1 MLKKH
6 TVFILII
13 LTFLTLSL
21 FAQNMT
27 ATNADKIDGIIQ
39 MKAATAKLKTDMTK
53 DEVET
58 LLGKPT
64 FEFGY
69 QYVYWF
75 KGEERLTLVIS
86 DKLSYPRNK
95 DDFNLLTDVYAVL
108 PFDTSV
114 FIDDKEFTISSP
126 ILEVGYSQQYL
137 SAEDFEEIFDIK
149 FSWDK
154 EKTPAIIP
162 QKNSRGRYT
171 AFVVDFPVFMDDT
184 ELIISN
190 PILYFGGTIYISL
203 NDLDMKYNYNNEKKR
218 SEITKDEP
226 ILGGFYREYPA
237 IVTDVSVFI
246 DGEKLLTFN
255 PIVTINNKVYLPA
268 NEIRKE
274 FKIKIS
280 QPKEEMNVLN
290 GVISRHIIHNDLKT
304 IEIFTQTEDN
314 TISKNN
320 EDIAKFKEAM
330 SKLSKGMPKD
340 ENVLKILGEPYESPQ
355 DMLMSS
361 IPPPRYK
368 NKYGGVLT
376 LSRRTNDMSSIFN
389 SDGIDMFATGYIATT
404 ANIPTFVDGKEISIL
419 SPIVYM
425 GNANIYVPIE
435 DLAEYL
441 KIKAEWNE
449 EKTQLNI
456 TTTQEEK

>member
-21 FAQNMT
+21 FAQDMT

-39 MKAATAKLKTDMTK
+39 MKAAASKLKMDMTK

-75 KGEERLTLVIS
+75 KGEERLTLNGLS
-86 DKLSYPRNK
+86 ADKLSSAYNK
-95 DDFNLLTDVYAVL
+95 SNLNLLTNLYM
-108 PFDTSV
+108 TSNYSASAL
-114 FIDDKEFTISSP
+114 IDNKEITTIDP
-126 ILEVGYSQQYL
+126 ILRIAYYKYYL
-137 SAEDFEEIFDIK
+137 STKDFEDAFGIK

-154 EKTPAIIP
+154 EKTPATTP
-162 QKNSRGRYT
+162 QNYSLGRYG
-171 AFVVDFPVFMDDT
+171 ASAVDFPVFMDDK
-184 ELIISN
+184 ELITSN
-190 PILYFGGTIYISL
+190 PIVSFGDKIYL
-203 NDLDMKYNYNNEKKR
+203 PLDDLDMKYSYNYEKSR
-218 SEITKDEP
+218 LEITKNAS
-226 ILGGFYREYPA
+226 IAGVFYREYPA

-314 TISKNN
+314 TISKNS

-368 NKYGGVLT
+368 
-376 LSRRTNDMSSIFN
+376 
-389 SDGIDMFATGYIATT
+389 
-404 ANIPTFVDGKEISIL
+404 IS
-419 SPIVYM
+419 M
-425 GNANIYVPIE
+425 
-435 DLAEYL
+435 AEF
-441 KIKAEWNE
+441 
-449 EKTQLNI
+449 
-456 TTTQEEK
+456 